1 MNVCVKL
8 KKYYYCFVV
17 VNSLMKVI
25 FQDAG
30 DFFIH
35 PAVIKQTF
43 YSTSYYINDL
53 HNTAHKLLM
62 SIQALKSPFLLVVA
76 TAGKIN
82 EDQVKSVRFNYACRR
97 TQSRVSK
104 TIIFV

>member
-1 MNVCVKL
+1 MCASSVRNII
-8 KKYYYCFVV
+8 YYFVV
-17 VNSLMKVI
+17 VNSPMKVI

-30 DFFIH
+30 DFFFH

-43 YSTSYYINDL
+43 YSTFYYINDL

-82 EDQVKSVRFNYACRR
+82 QDQV
-97 TQSRVSK
+97 
-104 TIIFV
+104 